1 MAEPGDPLRVLVVIG
16 TTRDGRFGSHIRSWV
31 LASLRAR
38 PGFDVD
44 VLDLRDHPLPF
55 FDGTPPARAPRE
67 YANDAVA
74 AVGRQIDAADAY
86 VVVTGEYNHGYPA
99 VLKNLLDWTFPE
111 WQRKPVG
118 FVGWGNVGGAR
129 AIEQLREVVIEM
141 EMAPIRFAVHVLP
154 TTMIAVRSS
163 EDTEWAA
170 DAPVF
175 ADLVPRMNLLVD
187 DLTWWATTLKAGR
200 PSR

>member
-1 MAEPGDPLRVLVVIG
+1 M
-16 TTRDGRFGSHIRSWV
+16 
-31 LASLRAR
+31 
-38 PGFDVD
+38 
-44 VLDLRDHPLPF
+44 
-55 FDGTPPARAPRE
+55 
-67 YANDAVA
+67 
-74 AVGRQIDAADAY
+74 IDAADAF

-99 VLKNLLDWTFPE
+99 VLKNLLDWTFAE

-154 TTMIAVRSS
+154 ATMIAVRSS

-170 DAPVF
+170 DAPLF
-175 ADLVPRMNLLVD
+175 ADLVPRMDLLVD
-187 DLTWWATTLKAGR
+187 DLTWWAVTLREGR
-200 PSR
+200 AARP

>member
-1 MAEPGDPLRVLVVIG
+1 LAEPDEQLRVLVVIG

-31 LASLRAR
+31 LASLRRR

-55 FDGTPPARAPRE
+55 FDGIPPARAPRE

-74 AVGRQIDAADAY
+74 TVGRQIDAADAY

-154 TTMIAVRSS
+154 TTMIAVRSA
-163 EDTEWAA
+163 EDTEWPA

-175 ADLVPRMNLLVD
+175 ADLAPRMDLLVE
-187 DLTWWATTLKAGR
+187 DLTWWAVTLKAGR
-200 PSR
+200 MSP

>member
-1 MAEPGDPLRVLVVIG
+1 LPEPDEQLRVLVVIG

-31 LASLRAR
+31 LASLRRR

-55 FDGTPPARAPRE
+55 FDGIPPARAPRE

-74 AVGRQIDAADAY
+74 TVGRQIDAADAY

-154 TTMIAVRSS
+154 TTMIAVRSA
-163 EDTEWAA
+163 EDTEWPA

-175 ADLVPRMNLLVD
+175 ADLAPRMDLLVE
-187 DLTWWATTLKAGR
+187 DLTWWAVTLKAGR
-200 PSR
+200 MSP